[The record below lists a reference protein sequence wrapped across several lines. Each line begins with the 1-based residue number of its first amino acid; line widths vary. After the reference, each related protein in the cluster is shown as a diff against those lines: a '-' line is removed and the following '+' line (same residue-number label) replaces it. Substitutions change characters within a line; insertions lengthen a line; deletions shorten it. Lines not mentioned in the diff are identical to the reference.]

1 MRKVR
6 SKLHPTEIGVI
17 KTFSLSPNDE
27 IGEIAVECTGCTYY
41 YNNLAELCE
50 KWEDYEEPKEFWY
63 ISTLTGVF
71 FTKYMGDPFTGEEEK
86 KYIEIGNH
94 FETKEEAEKAVEKL
108 KAWKRMKKCGLRF
121 WDLDTVHL
129 KIGYSFENYTQE
141 DIPQL
146 KKDLALLFGG
156 EE

>member
-1 MRKVR
+1 MKKVR

-17 KTFSLSPNDE
+17 KTFSLSPKDE
-27 IGEIAVECTGCTYY
+27 IGEIAVECSGCTYY

-50 KWEDYEEPKEFWY
+50 KWEDYEEPKKTWFIDAYGGVRDREAM
-63 ISTLTGVF
+63 TLVVGWDNKPIF
-71 FTKYMGDPFTGEEEK
+71 E
-86 KYIEIGNH
+86 

-129 KIGYSFENYTQE
+129 KIGYSFENYTKE

-146 KKDLALLFGG
+146 KKDLALIFGG

>member
-1 MRKVR
+1 MKKIR
-6 SKLHPTEIGVI
+6 SKLHPTKIGVI

-27 IGEIAVECTGCTYY
+27 IGEIAVECSGCTYY

-50 KWEDYEEPKEFWY
+50 KWEDYEEPKKTWFIDAYGSVRDREAMTPVVGWDNKPIF
-63 ISTLTGVF
+63 
-71 FTKYMGDPFTGEEEK
+71 E
-86 KYIEIGNH
+86 

-129 KIGYSFENYTQE
+129 KIGYSFENYTKE

-146 KKDLALLFGG
+146 KKDLALIFGG